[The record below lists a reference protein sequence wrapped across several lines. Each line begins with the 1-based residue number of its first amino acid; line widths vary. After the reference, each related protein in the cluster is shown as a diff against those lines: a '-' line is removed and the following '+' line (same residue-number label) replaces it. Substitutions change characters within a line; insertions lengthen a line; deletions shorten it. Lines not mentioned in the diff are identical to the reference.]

1 MDLSKIKQK
10 LEELNQ
16 ERQTGNDYAKYFWN
30 PPMGK
35 TIIRIV
41 PSKDNPDTPFTELYF
56 HNVIAKYPILA
67 LTNFGEQDPVEEFR
81 RTLQNAGGKDNW
93 SMSGK
98 LTPRARYFAPVIVR
112 GEEDKGVRLWSF
124 GSRMYKALLSLAA
137 EDEIGDYTDIN
148 DGIDLI
154 ITKAKGDG
162 DYPESTVM
170 AKRQNSPLSSD
181 PKQIEEWLTNQPVP
195 LECFRKA
202 DYNYIKKQLE
212 AYVSGVPA
220 STVTAPVSTEET
232 EDKEKSK
239 KESMQTPAPAPA
251 VSGTVKG
258 TKQPPKSV
266 AAKFDDLFGDSEDDS
281 TDDLFKED

>member
-98 LTPRARYFAPVIVR
+98 LTLELVI
-112 GEEDKGVRLWSF
+112 LH
-124 GSRMYKALLSLAA
+124 LSLFVGKRIKVFVCGVLVHAC
-137 EDEIGDYTDIN
+137 
-148 DGIDLI
+148 
-154 ITKAKGDG
+154 TKH
-162 DYPESTVM
+162 
-170 AKRQNSPLSSD
+170 
-181 PKQIEEWLTNQPVP
+181 
-195 LECFRKA
+195 C
-202 DYNYIKKQLE
+202 
-212 AYVSGVPA
+212 
-220 STVTAPVSTEET
+220 
-232 EDKEKSK
+232 
-239 KESMQTPAPAPA
+239 
-251 VSGTVKG
+251 
-258 TKQPPKSV
+258 
-266 AAKFDDLFGDSEDDS
+266 
-281 TDDLFKED
+281 